1 MLNDLVRKVLLN
13 VKDYD
18 LPQVFCVERES
29 VHTSSLWHM
38 HISEWIQKE
47 NFFCFVL
54 DVVVFSCTFYS
65 VSVFLL

>member
-18 LPQVFCVERES
+18 LPQVLCVDERES

-47 NFFCFVL
+47 NFFVWMLF
-54 DVVVFSCTFYS
+54 F
-65 VSVFLL
+65 FLYIL